1 MYHLNYP
8 VLFNFFIFGVSPTL
22 FRAVHVLPV
31 AGALLFLV
39 LCDNLS
45 RLLALFLFLVAL
57 VGAARLSLMR
67 VTHQALL
74 PAVRDVLVIGLVL

>member
-1 MYHLNYP
+1 VYHLNYP
-8 VLFNFFIFGVSPTL
+8 VLFYFFIFSVSPTL

-45 RLLALFLFLVAL
+45 
-57 VGAARLSLMR
+57 
-67 VTHQALL
+67 
-74 PAVRDVLVIGLVL
+74 